1 MAFAGLPSDGPDR
14 CNLSRPIG
22 SERVCPFTHLT
33 IDFPMPIQ
41 IISKAMQRFLKLEA
55 SGGLILM
62 GCAVL
67 AFIASN
73 TSLASLYDAFLN
85 VPGQVRVGSLNIQ
98 KPLLLWVNDLWMAVF
113 FFLVGLEIKRELMEG
128 SLSSR
133 ESLML
138 PCVAAVGGMAV
149 PALIYSAINWGDAT
163 AMRGWAIPAATD
175 IAFALGVLALLGSRV
190 PIGLK
195 VFLTAVAIVDDLGAI
210 IIIALF
216 YTADLNLASLG
227 LAGAGVALL
236 VLANRMGVRSV
247 PVYLAIGLFM
257 WVCVLKSGVHATL
270 AGVATALAIPMTGTT
285 PDDPSPLKKL
295 EHELH
300 PLVAYLILPV
310 FAFANAGV
318 SLQGVT
324 LKSLTEPI
332 TLGIGCGLVFGKA
345 IGVFG
350 ASWLA
355 VKAGWTRLPDNTN
368 WSGLFGVALLCG
380 IGFTMSLFI
389 GTLAWEANAAQY
401 AVSVRLGVLGGSIV
415 SAILGYLWL
424 RAVLKAPA

>member
-1 MAFAGLPSDGPDR
+1 
-14 CNLSRPIG
+14 
-22 SERVCPFTHLT
+22 
-33 IDFPMPIQ
+33 MPIQ
-41 IISKAMQRFLKLEA
+41 IISQALQRFLRLEA

-73 TSLASLYDAFLN
+73 TSLDGLYESFLN
-85 VPGQVRVGSLNIQ
+85 TPAQVRIGSLNIE
-98 KPLLLWVNDLWMAVF
+98 KPLLLWINDFWMAIF
-113 FFLVGLEIKRELMEG
+113 FFLVGLEIKREMVEG
-128 SLSSR
+128 SLSTR
-133 ESLML
+133 ETFML
-138 PCVAAVGGMAV
+138 PCVAAFGGMVV
-149 PALIYSAINWGDAT
+149 PALIYAGINLGDAT
-163 AMRGWAIPAATD
+163 ALRGWAIPAATD

-190 PIGLK
+190 PVGLK

-216 YTADLNLASLG
+216 YTADLNLTSLG
-227 LAGAGVALL
+227 LAGIGVALL
-236 VLANRMGVRSV
+236 VLANRLGVKAV

-270 AGVATALAIPMTGTT
+270 AGVATALAIPMTGATE
-285 PDDPSPLKKL
+285 DDPSPLKKL

-300 PLVAYLILPV
+300 PLVAYFILPV

-318 SLQGVT
+318 SLHGVT
-324 LKSLTEPI
+324 LSAFAEPI
-332 TLGIGCGLVFGKA
+332 TLGIACGLIFGKP
-345 IGVFG
+345 IGVFL
-350 ASWLA
+350 ASWIA
-355 VKAGWTRLPDNTN
+355 VKAGWTRLPENTS
-368 WSGLFGVALLCG
+368 WSALFGATLLCG